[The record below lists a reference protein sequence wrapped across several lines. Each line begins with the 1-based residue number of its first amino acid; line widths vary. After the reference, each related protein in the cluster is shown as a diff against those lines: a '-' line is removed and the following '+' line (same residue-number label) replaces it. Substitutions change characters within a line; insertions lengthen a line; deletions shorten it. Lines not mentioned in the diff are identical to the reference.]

1 MISTLP
7 NYKLMPS
14 RITNPLTYMLLIAV
28 FMLSACGSS
37 DEPTANSTIEGDNV
51 AFKIPDSLLG
61 SRLDQTAGTLSAT
74 ISVNGGADQA
84 MTISGTTASVTL
96 SSVPVGA
103 TTFIIKFFYDN
114 GSTGGPLQ
122 VAQATKTLTVA
133 GGSNALNFAAAD
145 FTASFASFD
154 SDGDGISNIDE
165 LDENSTSNP
174 VVSLCILDTAALDCE
189 LGT

>member
-1 MISTLP
+1 MISTLH
-7 NYKLMPS
+7 NNKLMPS

-28 FMLSACGSS
+28 FLLSACGSS

-61 SRLDQTAGTLSAT
+61 SRLDQTAGTLSAS

-96 SSVPVGA
+96 SSIPVGA

-114 GSTGGPLQ
+114 GSAGPLQ

-154 SDGDGISNIDE
+154 RDGDGISNIDE

-174 VVSLCILDTAALDCE
+174 LVSSCILGTAALDCQ
-189 LGT
+189 LGS